1 MSDPTM
7 EGYIKLYRKI
17 LECEVLKDKV
27 FDRTHAWMDLLIMAK
42 YETEDGL
49 ERGQILTTYRKLAE
63 RWGWDVHSVY
73 RFIRRIEESEMIFVE
88 NATPLTTQSSTQS
101 ATLITI
107 RKYGFYQGERN
118 ELDNEFDNEFD
129 NGTQRKRKEAKE
141 KEHPYPIIKNNKELS
156 AISPEAIF
164 EELWQM
170 YPRKEGKRDAYRHFQ
185 AALKDGADPAE
196 IRAGIERYVRKLKAE
211 GTPTRYTMQ
220 GSTWFCQRR
229 WTDEFTEEEK
239 PTPARSSKNYDMGV
253 IETAFTKDT
262 LTHGHIDYDALFG
275 GNR

>member
-49 ERGQILTTYRKLAE
+49 ERGQCRITYRGLSE
-63 RWGWDVHSVY
+63 RWGWSLGMVQ
-73 RFIRRIEESEMIFVE
+73 RFIGKLVE
-88 NATPLTTQSSTQS
+88 NGMVDTQTD
-101 ATLITI
+101 TLSDTRTDTLLTI
-107 RKYGFYQGERN
+107 RKYGLYQGEQYTERY
-118 ELDNEFDNEFD
+118 EDRYEERY
-129 NGTQRKRKEAKE
+129 NGSRKRKEAKE
-141 KEHPYPIIKNNKELS
+141 KEHLYPIIKNNKELS

-196 IRAGIERYVRKLKAE
+196 IRDGIERYVRKLKAE

-229 WTDEFTEEEK
+229 WTDEFTEEEN
-239 PTPARSSKNYDMGV
+239 PTPARSSKNYDTGV
-253 IETAFTKDT
+253 VETAFTKDT